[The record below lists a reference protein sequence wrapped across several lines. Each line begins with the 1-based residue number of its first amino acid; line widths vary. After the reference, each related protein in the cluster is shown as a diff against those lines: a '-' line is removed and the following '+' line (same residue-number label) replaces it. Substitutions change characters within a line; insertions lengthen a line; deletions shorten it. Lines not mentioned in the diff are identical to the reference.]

1 MFHAWKLGKKCRLA
15 KFELD
20 LKFTTARR
28 DWIVF
33 FHRQGLRVFTVEGT
47 ERIFTTAGTEKLVM
61 KDVGFLVNQLTLV
74 FFRGHRV

>member
-20 LKFTTARR
+20 LKFTTGSW

-33 FHRQGLRVFTVEGT
+33 FHRQGRRVFTEEGT
-47 ERIFTTAGTEKLVM
+47 EGIFTTKGTEKLVM
-61 KDVGFLVNQLTLV
+61 KDVGFFVNQLT
-74 FFRGHRV
+74 FW